1 MSRNGKPTS
10 SIPVCPENQKVAREK
25 SYPMWNTCE
34 DYCLSALLHCSLD
47 LCLKL
52 GEILFMQLF
61 SCLHTDRC
69 VHACRHA
76 HACMHA
82 CRHMYTRTHTWAH
95 THTHIHTGEEERDH
109 GWSNI
114 MLTSWVYYCDIILMI
129 AAVEHCS
136 PTVHTALCWLSI
148 LAAVRESNIMSLRL
162 EGILDQFV
170 WTLT

>member
-34 DYCLSALLHCSLD
+34 DYCLSALLRCSLD

-95 THTHIHTGEEERDH
+95 THTHTYTQGRKRE
-109 GWSNI
+109 I
-114 MLTSWVYYCDIILMI
+114 MDGVIS
-129 AAVEHCS
+129 
-136 PTVHTALCWLSI
+136 CWLHEFTIATSYWWLLLSSTVPQQCTQLCAGWVFWQQLGRAI
-148 LAAVRESNIMSLRL
+148 LCLS
-162 EGILDQFV
+162 D
-170 WTLT
+170 